1 MERTPGTTLA
11 HATSRSST
19 SARPMRA
26 AVSQSG
32 AVANAT
38 RTSPSEPGI
47 AAQESA
53 VLRQRES
60 IGHARDV
67 VGDGPRLAVVRAA
80 RTHLARQAPGI
91 GPIGAPELGENA
103 AGALVGGD
111 HVRVMVEV
119 PVQEVLELAQRL
131 LEPGRV

>member
-11 HATSRSST
+11 HATAPPPT
-19 SARPMRA
+19 MPARLRPPCPSPA
-26 AVSQSG
+26 PAPTP
-32 AVANAT
+32 T

-67 VGDGPRLAVVRAA
+67 VGDGPRLAVVGEA

-103 AGALVGGD
+103 AGALVG
-111 HVRVMVEV
+111 
-119 PVQEVLELAQRL
+119 
-131 LEPGRV
+131 